1 MNAQVEFVQRETRWQ
16 PRPWFARALRV
27 ALVVAPFICGWMA
40 IRLSQ
45 RFFFGADI
53 TGISGA
59 GVFLAQAIVVSVAVA
74 AAVSR
79 LLHRW
84 TPLVALFEMSLVFP
98 DHAPSRFKLALR
110 SSSVKK
116 LLQGGQTDLS
126 SDVQTAAE
134 QAVQLV
140 SELAKHDRLTRGHTE
155 RVRAYADVIGQEFGL
170 SDTDLNG
177 LRWGALLHDVGK
189 MAVPPEILN
198 KPGKPNE
205 EEWAILRQHP
215 TAAIAML
222 EPLQDWLGDWLLA
235 ASEHH
240 ERWDGTGYP
249 VGLSGNEISLA
260 GRIVAVAD
268 AYDVITSRRSY
279 KAPATA
285 EQARKELVKSA
296 GSHFDPVV
304 VRAMLEAG
312 LRNTGAAT
320 RFGWILEAPGIAR
333 FLQVG
338 GQAVSSVATST
349 ATAAAAVAVATAT
362 AVVGG
367 VEAPNPPPQIA
378 FAQDDA
384 GELPVAV
391 PDLEATSPTTI
402 VVTATLPGE
411 APATTTVASTAVA
424 TAETDSSPTTTLAD
438 TSAPELPGG
447 VSAGTSTTTTS
458 TVESPIFPTATAP
471 SLTTTATRPRNP
483 TVIAP
488 TTTTVRPTT
497 TTIRATTT
505 TVRPTTTTVRPTT
518 TTVPP
523 TTTTTT
529 TTTAAPTTTIPTV
542 PCPIVPGG
550 THFPLTDLTGCDFS
564 GQTLANFNLFDA
576 DLQGVDFSGATIIN
590 TNLNEADLRGA
601 NLTGATFE
609 MGSAIDA
616 NFVGADLTGASFL
629 LYDFSRSDLRN
640 TDFTNVVLEN
650 VSFSGPLGVPNA
662 SPVRLDDL
670 DLSSVT
676 LNGVTFIDAELPG
689 VNFSGNNLNTVRFNQ
704 SNIAGM
710 NISNTTNTDTI
721 YHETAGTPTGHA
733 TASYL
738 RTICPDTTPSNQSCW

>member
-1 MNAQVEFVQRETRWQ
+1 MNVQVNFVQRETRWQ

-27 ALVVAPFICGWMA
+27 ALVIAPFICGWIA

-116 LLQGGQTDLS
+116 LVQGGQTDLS

-198 KPGKPNE
+198 KPGKPSE

-378 FAQDDA
+378 FAQDEDA

-391 PDLEATSPTTI
+391 PDLEATSPTTTI

-411 APATTTVASTAVA
+411 APATTTVASAAVA
-424 TAETDSSPTTTLAD
+424 TAETDSSPTTTVAD
-438 TSAPELPGG
+438 TAAPELQGGVTPSTSAPELPGG

-458 TVESPIFPTATAP
+458 TVESPIFPTTTAP
-471 SLTTTATRPRNP
+471 SLTTTTTRPRNP

-505 TVRPTTTTVRPTT
+505 TVRPTTTTVPLTTTVRPTT

-523 TTTTTT
+523 TT

-542 PCPIVPGG
+542 LCPIVPGG
-550 THFPLTDLTGCDFS
+550 NHFPLTDLTGCNNLS
-564 GQTLANFNLFDA
+564 GQTLTNFNFFGA
-576 DLQGVDFSGATIIN
+576 DLQGVDLSNTTIIN

-601 NLTGATFE
+601 NLT
-609 MGSAIDA
+609 
-616 NFVGADLTGASFL
+616 
-629 LYDFSRSDLRN
+629 
-640 TDFTNVVLEN
+640 
-650 VSFSGPLGVPNA
+650 
-662 SPVRLDDL
+662 
-670 DLSSVT
+670 LS
-676 LNGVTFIDAELPG
+676 LIH
-689 VNFSGNNLNTVRFNQ
+689 
-704 SNIAGM
+704 I
-710 NISNTTNTDTI
+710 
-721 YHETAGTPTGHA
+721 
-733 TASYL
+733 
-738 RTICPDTTPSNQSCW
+738 

>member
-1 MNAQVEFVQRETRWQ
+1 MNVQVNFVQRDTRWQ

-27 ALVVAPFICGWMA
+27 ALVIAPFICGWIA

-116 LLQGGQTDLS
+116 LVQGGQTDLS

-198 KPGKPNE
+198 KPGKPSE

-338 GQAVSSVATST
+338 SQAVSSVATST
-349 ATAAAAVAVATAT
+349 ATAAAAVAVAATT

-378 FAQDDA
+378 FAQDEDA

-391 PDLEATSPTTI
+391 PDLEATSPTTTI

-424 TAETDSSPTTTLAD
+424 TAETDSSPTTTVAD
-438 TSAPELPGG
+438 TAAPELQGG

-458 TVESPIFPTATAP
+458 TVGSPIFPTTTAP
-471 SLTTTATRPRNP
+471 SLATTTTRPRNP
-483 TVIAP
+483 IVIAP

-505 TVRPTTTTVRPTT
+505 TVRPTTTT
-518 TTVPP
+518 
-523 TTTTTT
+523 TT

-550 THFPLTDLTGCDFS
+550 NHFPLTDLTGCNNLS
-564 GQTLANFNLFDA
+564 GQTLTNFNFFGA
-576 DLQGVDFSGATIIN
+576 DLQGVDLSNATIIN

-601 NLTGATFE
+601 NLSGATFI

-616 NFVGADLTGASFL
+616 NFVGADLTSASFTR
-629 LYDFSRSDLRN
+629 YDLSRSDLRN
-640 TDFTNVVLEN
+640 TDFTDVELEN

-662 SPVRLDDL
+662 SPVRLDNL

-721 YHETAGTPTGHA
+721 YHETTGRPTGHA

-738 RTICPDTTPSNQSCW
+738 RTICPDATPSNQSCW

>member
-1 MNAQVEFVQRETRWQ
+1 MGFAQGERTWQ
-16 PRPWFARALRV
+16 SRPWFARALRV
-27 ALVVAPFICGWMA
+27 GLVIAPFVCGWIA
-40 IRLSQ
+40 IRLTQ
-45 RFFFGADI
+45 RFFLGADI
-53 TGISGA
+53 TGFLGA

-74 AAVSR
+74 AGVSR

-116 LLQGGQTDLS
+116 LVKGQQGNIDLS

-170 SDTDLNG
+170 SEKDLNG

-198 KPGKPNE
+198 KPGKPSE
-205 EEWAILRQHP
+205 EEWKILREHP
-215 TAAIAML
+215 TAAIALL

-249 VGLSGNEISLA
+249 AGLKGTDISLA

-411 APATTTVASTAVA
+411 APATTTVASAAVA
-424 TAETDSSPTTTLAD
+424 TAETDSSPTTTVAD
-438 TSAPELPGG
+438 TAAPELPGG

-458 TVESPIFPTATAP
+458 TVGSPIFPTTTAP
-471 SLTTTATRPRNP
+471 SLTTPTTRPRNP

-497 TTIRATTT
+497 ATIRA
-505 TVRPTTTTVRPTT
+505 TTTTVRPTT

-529 TTTAAPTTTIPTV
+529 TATAAPTPTIPTV

-564 GQTLANFNLFDA
+564 GQTLTNFNLFDA

-640 TDFTNVVLEN
+640 TTFTDVVLES

-662 SPVRLDDL
+662 SPVRLDNL

-721 YHETAGTPTGHA
+721 YHETTGTPTGHA